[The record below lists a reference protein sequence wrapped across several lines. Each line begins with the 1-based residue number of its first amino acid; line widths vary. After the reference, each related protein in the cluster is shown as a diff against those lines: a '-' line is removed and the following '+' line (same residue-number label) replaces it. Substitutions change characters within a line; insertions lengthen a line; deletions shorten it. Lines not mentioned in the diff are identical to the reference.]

1 MDYQHIIYEPGKV
14 ARIILNRPRFFNAQG
29 WLMREEMDDA
39 FARAAADDTVGAVVL
54 SGAGPHFSAGHDIG
68 TEEDQAYRVA
78 RGRTRYDVFMDYQDQ
93 RRYCVENSLRWRNL
107 PKPTVAMV
115 HGYCIFGG
123 WIFASA
129 MDLIFAAEDALFLPG
144 LVQYFSAPW
153 DLGPRKA
160 KEILF
165 EHRFINAREAMEYGY
180 VNRVYP
186 AEELEAA
193 TLAYAGRV
201 ADRCLTDPMLIR
213 IIKGAINH
221 AQDTM
226 GYTAEI
232 ETAYNHYKLGYAQ
245 QQIKP
250 PDPKEGGFARTT
262 LARKNYEASK
272 EYLAAEG
279 LLPPEKK

>member
-1 MDYQHIIYEPGKV
+1 MAFEHILYEPGPV
-14 ARIILNRPRFFNAQG
+14 ARIILNRPQFYNAQS
-29 WLMREEMDDA
+29 WQMREEMDEA
-39 FARAAADDTVGAVVL
+39 FAQAAADNQVGAVVL

-68 TEEDQAYRVA
+68 TDEQKAFQVA
-78 RGRTRYDVFMDYQDQ
+78 QGRTKYDVFNDYLDQ

-107 PKPTVAMV
+107 PKPTIAMV
-115 HGYCIFGG
+115 RGYCIFGG
-123 WIFASA
+123 WIIASA
-129 MDLIFAAEDALFLPG
+129 MDIVFASENALFLPG

-165 EHRFINAREAMEYGY
+165 EHRYINAEEALAYGY

-186 AEELEAA
+186 DEELEEA

-201 ADRCLTDPMLIR
+201 AERCLADPMLTR

-226 GYTAEI
+226 GYSAEI
-232 ETAYNHYKLGYAQ
+232 ETAYNHYKLGYQ
-245 QQIKP
+245 QQQLKP
-250 PDPKEGGFARTT
+250 PDPKEGGFARTK
-262 LARKNYEASK
+262 LAKRNYEASK
-272 EYLAAEG
+272 DYLARKG
-279 LLPPEKK
+279 LMPPDEK